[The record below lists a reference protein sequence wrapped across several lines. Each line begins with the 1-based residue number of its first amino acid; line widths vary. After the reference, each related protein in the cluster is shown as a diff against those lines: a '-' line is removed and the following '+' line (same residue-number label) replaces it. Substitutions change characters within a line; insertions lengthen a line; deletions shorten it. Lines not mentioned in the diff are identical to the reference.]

1 MLQET
6 AVLLYFGLSFL
17 WIEVEARGRVP
28 GDIWFMKELDAGNEA
43 QDTFKKAV
51 LNDLKV
57 LKRANFTTKNDV
69 RWTGTRFFKR
79 VERSNLWVYQHATH
93 VNCSSATYEN
103 FTRCLKIQKKPTAL
117 ARGCQHKEHYALE
130 AFFNDNCTLQH
141 IYADLLEDSL
151 STPGRAFVETQQALL
166 EKVLSPSATSTV
178 DSTVEQFSTVGAPTE
193 CGTLFTE
200 NTWTQRLCGSLRLY
214 LPQRLSK
221 QVMYTAED
229 ASQFSKKQT
238 LYTGLSNHL
247 AACYPF
253 HGSPDLTIKSVALV
267 YVDETSE
274 SSDESSDTSA
284 ETATVEVGLQMRK
297 QCHHDGLPPKLGELL
312 AAMHVCLVKKV
323 LRAFIQKGKCST
335 GTMETRG
342 LFLHKAIGGILC
354 ILRIPLTHG
363 ENFTAAPEV
372 VVDEFGCHLLTT
384 SYLCKHLQR
393 LLLTPLH
400 ELVF

>member
-1 MLQET
+1 M
-6 AVLLYFGLSFL
+6 
-17 WIEVEARGRVP
+17 
-28 GDIWFMKELDAGNEA
+28 
-43 QDTFKKAV
+43 QD
-51 LNDLKV
+51 
-57 LKRANFTTKNDV
+57 
-69 RWTGTRFFKR
+69 
-79 VERSNLWVYQHATH
+79 
-93 VNCSSATYEN
+93 
-103 FTRCLKIQKKPTAL
+103 
-117 ARGCQHKEHYALE
+117 
-130 AFFNDNCTLQH
+130 

-166 EKVLSPSATSTV
+166 EKVLSPSGTSTV

-214 LPQRLSK
+214 LPQCLLK
-221 QVMYTAED
+221 QVKYTAEE
-229 ASQFSKKQT
+229 ARQFAKKQSI
-238 LYTGLSNHL
+238 YTGLSNHL

-284 ETATVEVGLQMRK
+284 ETATLEVGLQMPK

-323 LRAFIQKGKCST
+323 LRAFIQKGKYST

-363 ENFTAAPEV
+363 ENLTAAPEV
-372 VVDEFGCHLLTT
+372 VVDAFGCHLLTT
-384 SYLCKHLQR
+384 SYLCTHLQR
-393 LLLTPLH
+393 LLRTSLH